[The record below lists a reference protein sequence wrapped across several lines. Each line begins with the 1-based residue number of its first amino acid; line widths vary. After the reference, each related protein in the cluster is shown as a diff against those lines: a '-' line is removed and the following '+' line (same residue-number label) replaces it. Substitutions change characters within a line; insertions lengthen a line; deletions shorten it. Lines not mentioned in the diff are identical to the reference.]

1 MSKML
6 KVHTHWDG
14 TSNSFMFY
22 SDYIDEL
29 EKFHNLLCD
38 GSILKYIYERN
49 PLLSDQFDDCIINYV
64 SDFEYNPLY
73 GTYFELDFD
82 SDGQLFEEI
91 DMVLEEI
98 FGGKINYVA
107 LVHDEERGIYVNTDE
122 TGDFY
127 TTRYKR
133 VRAHESGEFDRES
146 DVAFYSTFSSLK
158 QDVLLEHPDNVPELL
173 GITKF
178 DDLEGALKCI
188 DFDKEYKTYIYQ
200 YASEI

>member
-1 MSKML
+1 MIKML

-29 EKFHNLLCD
+29 EKFHSLLCD

-49 PLLSDQFDDCIINYV
+49 QLLSVQFDDCIINYV

-91 DMVLEEI
+91 DIIGRNLWW
-98 FGGKINYVA
+98 
-107 LVHDEERGIYVNTDE
+107 
-122 TGDFY
+122 
-127 TTRYKR
+127 
-133 VRAHESGEFDRES
+133 
-146 DVAFYSTFSSLK
+146 
-158 QDVLLEHPDNVPELL
+158 
-173 GITKF
+173 
-178 DDLEGALKCI
+178 
-188 DFDKEYKTYIYQ
+188 
-200 YASEI
+200 